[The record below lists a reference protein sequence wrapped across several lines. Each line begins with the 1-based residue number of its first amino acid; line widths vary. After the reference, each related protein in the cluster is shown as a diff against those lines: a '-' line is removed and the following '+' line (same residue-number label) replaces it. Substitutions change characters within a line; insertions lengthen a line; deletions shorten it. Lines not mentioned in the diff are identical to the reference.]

1 MPRNPNLVRRTYW
14 LDEEELDEIKTF
26 YPHTPMSR
34 ILRQLIN
41 NHAALLAQEEGR
53 SNGGDKCRRMISRS
67 YVGSFPSSST
77 LCGEPTRY

>member
-41 NHAALLAQEEGR
+41 NHAALLRKKKAEAMEEINADASAG
-53 SNGGDKCRRMISRS
+53 
-67 YVGSFPSSST
+67 
-77 LCGEPTRY
+77 